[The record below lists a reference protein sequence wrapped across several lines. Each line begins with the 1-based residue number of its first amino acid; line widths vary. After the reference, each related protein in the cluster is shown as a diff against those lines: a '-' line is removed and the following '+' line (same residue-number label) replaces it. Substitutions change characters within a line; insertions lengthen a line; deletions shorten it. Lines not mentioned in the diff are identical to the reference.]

1 MITFIK
7 KKLSY
12 VFIILFI
19 VISIQNLSK
28 FNDFGMI
35 KIENDIE
42 STLNPEESEDFTSSM
57 PEKLVDKKYIR
68 LQKYELT
75 KKSSETSNQLPEISE
90 NLNVANYLDFQNA
103 TDYIIDEKNMNLSLV
118 PVNETM
124 LFSGIPNPQ
133 SRPIPEKQAFYKA
146 TTITVK
152 NKKSLKA
159 GLSKFLDKEEVNFV
173 YDRVKT
179 HLDYKVKEN
188 IKFFSDNNDKILE
201 INTFAKDLEQM
212 NLRRNFNN
220 DFVFF
225 FVKAPTDTKVLRKR
239 LKVKN
244 SLSKT
249 LKSARIPN
257 SIVNQYLHQLSYS
270 IDFQRDVKNGDT
282 IELLYEANFTKN
294 DAIVGNPVLLYGLV
308 HLDNH
313 KIELFRY
320 KLENGKVDFFDA
332 NGKSIK
338 KYLMRTPVKGARLS
352 SKFGVRKHPILGFNQ
367 MHRGVDFAAKRGT
380 PIMAAGD
387 GRITYAGRN
396 GSFGRFVEIKHL
408 NNFKTRYAHLYK
420 YAKGI
425 KKGRYV
431 KQGDIIGYV
440 GTSGRSTGPHLHYEV
455 KHKNRTINPMK
466 LKSESTLNINEENMP
481 NFYANV
487 SLTRERFLATKL
499 QESDTAGSAG
509 LSE

>member
-7 KKLSY
+7 KKISY
-12 VFIILFI
+12 IAIVFFII
-19 VISIQNLSK
+19 ISIQNLTK
-28 FNDFGMI
+28 FNDFDMI
-35 KIENDIE
+35 NIENDIDNSSLANE
-42 STLNPEESEDFTSSM
+42 SGDLSIQDE
-57 PEKLVDKKYIR
+57 LLDKDYIK

-75 KKSSETSNQLPEISE
+75 KKNTETVDQLQETNES
-90 NLNVANYLDFQNA
+90 LNVANYLDLQSA
-103 TDYIIDEKNMNLSLV
+103 TDYFIDEKNMNLSLV

-133 SRPIPEKQAFYKA
+133 SRPIPEKQAYFKA
-146 TTITVK
+146 TTITVQ
-152 NKKSLKA
+152 NKKSLRG
-159 GLSKFLDKEEVNFV
+159 GLAKFLDIAEVNFV
-173 YDRVKT
+173 FDRVKN

-188 IKFFSDNNDKILE
+188 VKFFSDSNDKILE

-212 NLRRNFNN
+212 NLRRNFND

-225 FVKAPTDTKVLRKR
+225 FVKAPTDTKVVRKR

-257 SIVNQYLHQLSYS
+257 SIVNEYLHQLSYT

-294 DAIVGNPVLLYGLV
+294 DTIVGKPLLLYGLV
-308 HLDNH
+308 HLNYH

-352 SKFGVRKHPILGFNQ
+352 SEFGVRKHPILGFNQ

-396 GSFGRFVEIKHL
+396 GSFGRFIEIKHL

-425 KKGRYV
+425 KKGRTV

-455 KHKNRTINPMK
+455 KHRNRTVNPMQ
-466 LKSESTLNINEENMP
+466 LKSESTLNINEQDMP

-487 SLTRERFLATKL
+487 SLTRERFLATQL
-499 QESDTAGSAG
+499 QESETAG

>member
-1 MITFIK
+1 M
-7 KKLSY
+7 
-12 VFIILFI
+12 
-19 VISIQNLSK
+19 
-28 FNDFGMI
+28 
-35 KIENDIE
+35 
-42 STLNPEESEDFTSSM
+42 
-57 PEKLVDKKYIR
+57 
-68 LQKYELT
+68 
-75 KKSSETSNQLPEISE
+75 
-90 NLNVANYLDFQNA
+90 
-103 TDYIIDEKNMNLSLV
+103 
-118 PVNETM
+118 
-124 LFSGIPNPQ
+124 
-133 SRPIPEKQAFYKA
+133 
-146 TTITVK
+146 
-152 NKKSLKA
+152 
-159 GLSKFLDKEEVNFV
+159 NFV
-173 YDRVKT
+173 YDRVKN

-188 IKFFSDNNDKILE
+188 IKFFSDSNDKILE

-212 NLRRNFNN
+212 NLRRNFND

-225 FVKAPTDTKVLRKR
+225 FVKAPTDTKVVRKR

-249 LKSARIPN
+249 LKSARIPD
-257 SIVNQYLHQLSYS
+257 SIVNEYLHQLSYT

-294 DAIVGNPVLLYGLV
+294 DAIVGKPLLLYGLV
-308 HLDNH
+308 HLNYH

-352 SKFGVRKHPILGFNQ
+352 SKFGVRKHPILGFNK

-396 GSFGRFVEIKHL
+396 GSFGRFIEIKHL

-425 KKGRYV
+425 KKGRNV

-455 KHKNRTINPMK
+455 KHRNRTVNPMK
-466 LKSESTLNINEENMP
+466 LKSESTLNINEEDMP

-499 QESDTAGSAG
+499 QESETAG

>member
-1 MITFIK
+1 MIIFIK
-7 KKLSY
+7 KKITY
-12 VFIILFI
+12 IAIIFFV

-35 KIENDIE
+35 NMDENLD
-42 STLNPEESEDFTSSM
+42 NPRFEEKSGDLSLSLQEEFFD
-57 PEKLVDKKYIR
+57 ENYIKLQR
-68 LQKYELT
+68 YELT
-75 KKSSETSNQLPEISE
+75 KKNTEKSNQPLE
-90 NLNVANYLDFQNA
+90 NNESLNVANYIDLQNA
-103 TDYIIDEKNMNLSLV
+103 TDYFIDEKNMNLSLV

-124 LFSGIPNPQ
+124 LFSGIPDPQ
-133 SRPIPEKQAFYKA
+133 SRPIPEEQNYFKT
-146 TTITVK
+146 TTITAK

-159 GLSKFLDKEEVNFV
+159 GLSKFLNIKEVDFIYE
-173 YDRVKT
+173 RVKN

-188 IKFFSDNNDKILE
+188 IKFFSDNNDKIVE
-201 INTFAKDLEQM
+201 INTFAKDLEQL
-212 NLRRNFNN
+212 NLRRNFND

-225 FVKAPTDTKVLRKR
+225 FVKAPTDTKVVRKR

-249 LKSARIPN
+249 LKSARIPK
-257 SIVNQYLHQLSYS
+257 SIVDEYLHQLSYT

-294 DAIVGNPVLLYGLV
+294 DAIVGKPVLLYGLV
-308 HLDNH
+308 HLNYH

-320 KLENGKVDFFDA
+320 KLENGKVAFFDA
-332 NGKSIK
+332 SGKSIK

-352 SKFGVRKHPILGFNQ
+352 SKFGVRKHPILGFNK

-420 YAKGI
+420 YAKGL
-425 KKGRYV
+425 KKGRNV

-466 LKSESTLNINEENMP
+466 LKSESTLNIDEGDMP

-499 QESDTAGSAG
+499 QESDTAR

>member
-1 MITFIK
+1 MVNFIK

-12 VFIILFI
+12 I
-19 VISIQNLSK
+19 VIIFFVVFSIQNLSK
-28 FNDFGMI
+28 FNDFDMI
-35 KIENDIE
+35 NLENDVDTSGFIQ
-42 STLNPEESEDFTSSM
+42 ESEVSSSSTSN
-57 PEKLVDKKYIR
+57 ELLDKNYIR

-75 KKSSETSNQLPEISE
+75 KKSSETINQFQEKSE
-90 NLNVANYLDFQNA
+90 NLNIANYADPQSA
-103 TDYIIDEKNMNLSLV
+103 TDYFVDEKNMNLSLV

-124 LFSGIPNPQ
+124 LFSGIPDPQ
-133 SRPIPEKQAFYKA
+133 SRPIPEKQNYFKA

-159 GLSKFLDKEEVNFV
+159 GLSKFLDKTEVDFV
-173 YDRVKT
+173 YHRVKD
-179 HLDYKVKEN
+179 HLDYKIKEN
-188 IKFFSDNNDKILE
+188 IKFFSDGNDKILE

-212 NLRRNFNN
+212 NLRRNFND

-225 FVKAPTDTKVLRKR
+225 FVKAPTDTKVVRKR

-249 LKSARIPN
+249 LKSARIPD
-257 SIVNQYLHQLSYS
+257 SIVNEYLHQLSYT

-294 DAIVGNPVLLYGLV
+294 DAIVGKPLLLYGLV
-308 HLDNH
+308 HLNYH

-352 SKFGVRKHPILGFNQ
+352 SKFGVRKHPILGFNK

-396 GSFGRFVEIKHL
+396 GSFGRFIEIKHL

-425 KKGRYV
+425 KKGRNV

-455 KHKNRTINPMK
+455 KHRNRTVNPMK
-466 LKSESTLNINEENMP
+466 LKSESTLNINEEDMP

-499 QESDTAGSAG
+499 QESDTAE

>member
-12 VFIILFI
+12 IAIIFFII
-19 VISIQNLSK
+19 ISIQNLSK
-28 FNDFGMI
+28 FNDIDMI
-35 KIENDIE
+35 KIENKIDN
-42 STLNPEESEDFTSSM
+42 SSLANESEDLSIRD
-57 PEKLVDKKYIR
+57 ELLNENYIK

-75 KKSSETSNQLPEISE
+75 RKNLKTIDQLQETNKS
-90 NLNVANYLDFQNA
+90 LNVANYLDLQSA
-103 TDYIIDEKNMNLSLV
+103 TDYFIDEKNMNLSLV

-124 LFSGIPNPQ
+124 LFSGIPGPQ
-133 SRPIPEKQAFYKA
+133 SRPIPEKQAYFKA
-146 TTITVK
+146 TTITVQ
-152 NKKSLKA
+152 NKKSLKE
-159 GLSKFLDKEEVNFV
+159 GLAKFLDKDEVNFV
-173 YDRVKT
+173 YDRVKN
-179 HLDYKVKEN
+179 HLDYKVSEN
-188 IKFFSDNNDKILE
+188 IKFFSDRNDKILE

-212 NLRRNFNN
+212 NLRRNFND

-225 FVKAPTDTKVLRKR
+225 FVKAPTDTKVVRKR

-249 LKSARIPN
+249 LKSARIPD
-257 SIVNQYLHQLSYS
+257 SIVNEYLHQLSYT

-294 DAIVGNPVLLYGLV
+294 DAIVGKPLLLYGLV
-308 HLDNH
+308 HLNHH

-320 KLENGKVDFFDA
+320 KLVNGKVDFFDA

-352 SKFGVRKHPILGFNQ
+352 SKFGVRKHPILGFNK

-396 GSFGRFVEIKHL
+396 GSFGRFIEIKHL

-420 YAKGI
+420 YAKDI
-425 KKGRYV
+425 KKGRNV

-455 KHKNRTINPMK
+455 KHKNRTVNPMK
-466 LKSESTLNINEENMP
+466 LNFESTLNINEEDMP

-499 QESDTAGSAG
+499 QQSDTAG

>member
-1 MITFIK
+1 MITFLK

-12 VFIILFI
+12 IVIIFFI

-28 FNDFGMI
+28 FNDFEMI
-35 KIENDIE
+35 NIENDIE
-42 STLNPEESEDFTSSM
+42 SKRFTEESGDLSLSV
-57 PEKLVDKKYIR
+57 PDKLVDQNYIK
-68 LQKYELT
+68 LQKYELI
-75 KKSSETSNQLPEISE
+75 KKSSQISNQMQETNE
-90 NLNVANYLDFQNA
+90 TLNVANYVDLQNA
-103 TDYIIDEKNMNLSLV
+103 TDYFIDEKNMNLSLV

-124 LFSGIPNPQ
+124 LFSGIPDPK
-133 SRPIPEKQAFYKA
+133 SRPIPEKQAFFKT
-146 TTITVK
+146 TTITVE
-152 NKKSLKA
+152 NKKSLKV
-159 GLSKFLDKEEVNFV
+159 GLSKFLDKKEVNFV
-173 YDRVKT
+173 YDRIKD
-179 HLDYKVKEN
+179 HLDYKIKEN
-188 IKFFSDNNDKILE
+188 IKFFSDNNDNILE

-212 NLRRNFNN
+212 NLRRNFND

-225 FVKAPTDTKVLRKR
+225 FVDAPTDTKVVRKR
-239 LKVKN
+239 LKVQN

-249 LKSARIPN
+249 LKSAMIPD
-257 SIVNQYLHQLSYS
+257 SIVNQYLHQLSYT

-294 DAIVGNPVLLYGLV
+294 DAIVGKPVLLYGLV
-308 HLDNH
+308 HLNYH

-320 KLENGKVDFFDA
+320 KLENGKTDFFDA

-352 SKFGVRKHPILGFNQ
+352 SKFGVRKHPILGFNK

-425 KKGRYV
+425 KKGRNV
-431 KQGDIIGYV
+431 KQGDIMGYV

-466 LKSESTLNINEENMP
+466 LKSESTININEEDMP

-499 QESDTAGSAG
+499 QESDTAG

>member
-1 MITFIK
+1 MVNFIK

-12 VFIILFI
+12 I
-19 VISIQNLSK
+19 VIIFFVVFSIQNLSK
-28 FNDFGMI
+28 FNDFDMI
-35 KIENDIE
+35 NLENDVDTSGFIQ
-42 STLNPEESEDFTSSM
+42 ESEVSSSSTSN
-57 PEKLVDKKYIR
+57 ELLDKNYIR

-75 KKSSETSNQLPEISE
+75 KKSSETINQFQEKSE
-90 NLNVANYLDFQNA
+90 NLNIANYADPQSA
-103 TDYIIDEKNMNLSLV
+103 TDYFVDEKNMNLSLV

-124 LFSGIPNPQ
+124 LFSGIPDPQ
-133 SRPIPEKQAFYKA
+133 SRPIPEKQNYFKA

-159 GLSKFLDKEEVNFV
+159 GLSKFLDKTEVDFV
-173 YDRVKT
+173 YHRVKD
-179 HLDYKVKEN
+179 HLDYKIKEN

-212 NLRRNFNN
+212 NLRRNFND

-225 FVKAPTDTKVLRKR
+225 FVKAPTDTKVIRKR
-239 LKVKN
+239 LKVEN

-249 LKSARIPN
+249 LKSARIPE
-257 SIVNQYLHQLSYS
+257 SIVNEYLHQLSYT

-282 IELLYEANFTKN
+282 IELLYEANFTKS
-294 DAIVGNPVLLYGLV
+294 DAIVGKPLLLYGLV
-308 HLDNH
+308 HLNYH

-320 KLENGKVDFFDA
+320 KLKNGKVDFFDA

-352 SKFGVRKHPILGFNQ
+352 SKFGVRKHPILGFNK

-396 GSFGRFVEIKHL
+396 GSFGRFIEIKHL

-425 KKGRYV
+425 KKGRNV
-431 KQGDIIGYV
+431 KQGEIIGYV

-455 KHKNRTINPMK
+455 KHRNRTVNPMK
-466 LKSESTLNINEENMP
+466 LKSESTLNINEVDMP

-499 QESDTAGSAG
+499 QESDTAG

>member
-1 MITFIK
+1 MINMDENLDNPRFEEKSGDLSLSLQEEFFDENYIK
-7 KKLSY
+7 
-12 VFIILFI
+12 
-19 VISIQNLSK
+19 
-28 FNDFGMI
+28 
-35 KIENDIE
+35 
-42 STLNPEESEDFTSSM
+42 
-57 PEKLVDKKYIR
+57 
-68 LQKYELT
+68 LQRYELT
-75 KKSSETSNQLPEISE
+75 KKNTEKSNQPLENNE
-90 NLNVANYLDFQNA
+90 NLNVANYIDLQNA
-103 TDYIIDEKNMNLSLV
+103 TDYFIDEKNMNLSLV

-124 LFSGIPNPQ
+124 LFSGIPDPQ
-133 SRPIPEKQAFYKA
+133 SRPIPEEQNYFKT
-146 TTITVK
+146 TTITAK

-159 GLSKFLDKEEVNFV
+159 GLSKFLNIKEVDFIYE
-173 YDRVKT
+173 RVKN

-188 IKFFSDNNDKILE
+188 IKFFSDNNDKIVE
-201 INTFAKDLEQM
+201 INTFAKDLEQL
-212 NLRRNFNN
+212 NLRRNFND

-225 FVKAPTDTKVLRKR
+225 FVKAPTDTKVVRKR

-249 LKSARIPN
+249 LKSARIPK
-257 SIVNQYLHQLSYS
+257 SIVDEYLHQLSYT

-294 DAIVGNPVLLYGLV
+294 DAIVGKPVLLYGLV
-308 HLDNH
+308 HLNYH

-320 KLENGKVDFFDA
+320 KLKNGKVAFFDA
-332 NGKSIK
+332 SGKSIK

-352 SKFGVRKHPILGFNQ
+352 SKFGVRKHPILGFNK

-420 YAKGI
+420 YAKGL
-425 KKGRYV
+425 KKGRNV

-466 LKSESTLNINEENMP
+466 LKSESTLNIDEGDMP

-499 QESDTAGSAG
+499 QESDTAR